1 MTTKIVK
8 PMPGFVVLDPHSL
21 RQVPEEGAIVPWN
34 SYWIRRVTEGSL
46 YVVKEPVAV
55 PKKVVE
61 PVKPAP
67 KKARKSKTESTEDTE
82 Q

>member
-8 PMPGFVVLDPHSL
+8 PMPGFVVLDPYSL
-21 RQVPEEGAIVPWN
+21 RRVPEEGAIVPWN
-34 SYWIRRVTEGSL
+34 SYWVRRVNEGSL
-46 YVVKEPVAV
+46 
-55 PKKVVE
+55 KVVE
-61 PVKPAP
+61 PEVPAP